1 MGFALDVARPHVSFL
16 NLKSPGEA
24 GVFHPN
30 FTGARCF
37 RRPRRFTRLSQVLGL
52 DAPFDLDVAQF
63 AVLETQLQG
72 SEESL
77 RHEHFDVYEQPFHES
92 RIWVRF

>member
-1 MGFALDVARPHVSFL
+1 MFSTTPKIYAIV
-16 NLKSPGEA
+16 
-24 GVFHPN
+24 
-30 FTGARCF
+30 TGLSCRSL
-37 RRPRRFTRLSQVLGL
+37 RRRQIPGL

-77 RHEHFDVYEQPFHES
+77 RHEHFDVYEQLFHES
-92 RIWVRF
+92 RIWARF